1 MVATI
6 ERQQVVQEIVGRL
19 VEGYAPEAVILFG
32 SHAYGQPRP
41 DSDIDLLVIK
51 ATSASPSER
60 RRAARACLAGE
71 DGRNPYGPMDILVY
85 TPEEMAERLDIGD
98 HFIEDILR
106 QGKWLYQ
113 RSPTDGPWLRA
124 VREPGPPSYGSTP
137 RARRYAQ
144 EWYEKAERDLKR
156 VNLMLSV
163 NDVEDAS
170 FHLQQA
176 LEKFLKAFLIHHGWR
191 LQRTHEL
198 VELLDEALKYDP
210 ALARYLSLCRDV
222 QKYYTDSR
230 YPSKV
235 PTREA
240 DVRAEL
246 AAAQL
251 MIATLRR

>member
-1 MVATI
+1 MVVTV
-6 ERQQVVQEIVGRL
+6 ERQEVIQTIVARL
-19 VEGYAPEAVILFG
+19 VEGYAPEAIILFG
-32 SHAYGQPRP
+32 SQAYGHPRP
-41 DSDIDLLVIK
+41 DSDIDLLLIK
-51 ATSASPSER
+51 ATSASSAER
-60 RRAARACLAGE
+60 YREARACLEGE
-71 DGRNPYGPMDILVY
+71 DGRHPYGPMDILVY
-85 TPEEMAERLDIGD
+85 TPDEINERLDIGD

-106 QGKWLYQ
+106 QGEWLYR
-113 RSPTDGPWLRA
+113 RSPADSPSLRA

-156 VNLMLSV
+156 VNILLSV
-163 NDVEDAS
+163 NDAEGAS

-210 ALARYLSLCRDV
+210 ALIHYMPLCKQV

-235 PTREA
+235 PIREA

-246 AAAQL
+246 TTAQA
-251 MIATLRR
+251 MIAMLRP

>member
-51 ATSASPSER
+51 ATSACSAER
-60 RRAARACLAGE
+60 YRAARACLAGE
-71 DGRNPYGPMDILVY
+71 DGRNPYGPMDILVF
-85 TPEEMAERLDIGD
+85 TPEEVAERLDIGD

-106 QGKWLYQ
+106 QGEWLYQ
-113 RSPTDGPWLRA
+113 RSPADGPSVRA

-144 EWYEKAERDLKR
+144 EWYEKAERDLRRIR
-156 VNLMLSV
+156 VLL
-163 NDVEDAS
+163 EDGDAEGAA
-170 FHLQQA
+170 FFLQQA
-176 LEKFLKAFLIHHGWR
+176 LEKFLKAFLIYHGWR

-198 VELLDEALKYDP
+198 VELLDEAFKYDP
-210 ALARYLSLCRDV
+210 ALARYLPLCRDV

-235 PTREA
+235 PIREA

-246 AAAQL
+246 AAAQP